1 MGFNSGFK
9 VLIRCWAKF
18 RQGRRPI
25 SCDTSASFSVY
36 PRSHLR
42 LLRNSTHAL
51 WRTHSHKSLYT
62 HNTLGSHF
70 TTWSRE
76 SFLPLSCLPQR
87 TRIPSD
93 TPQADSELSPVWS
106 PLNITS
112 FTITSCNGATP
123 NDSPCCDKHC
133 FIFQDPAFRSRFS
146 IKLTV
151 TTLKIS
157 TPCIPAVNQFY
168 SFQLNAYNIWNTYLY
183 IYHQISISPPTAP
196 SNQFELFHDSD
207 R

>member
-1 MGFNSGFK
+1 MKWCGPNLTGSGLKAHCCCNNNK
-9 VLIRCWAKF
+9 VLASINGREILEHLGNRHISKVNSVPLTSVSKLIWYWAKF
-18 RQGRRPI
+18 QQRRRPI
-25 SCDTSASFSVY
+25 SCDSSASFSVY

-76 SFLPLSCLPQR
+76 SFLPLSCLPQW

-112 FTITSCNGATP
+112 FTTTSCKGATP

-133 FIFQDPAFRSRFS
+133 FYS
-146 IKLTV
+146 K
-151 TTLKIS
+151 
-157 TPCIPAVNQFY
+157 TPLSNPGLDQNYRNNF
-168 SFQLNAYNIWNTYLY
+168 FLY
-183 IYHQISISPPTAP
+183 
-196 SNQFELFHDSD
+196 
-207 R
+207 